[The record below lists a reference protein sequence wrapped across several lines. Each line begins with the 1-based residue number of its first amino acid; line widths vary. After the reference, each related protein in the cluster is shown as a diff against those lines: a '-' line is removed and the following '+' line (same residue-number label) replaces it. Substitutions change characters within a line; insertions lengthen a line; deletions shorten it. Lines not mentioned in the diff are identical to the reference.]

1 MCHERFGLLYHR
13 EPPLH
18 AASPVPGIG
27 LVGLGAPGRGSTADA
42 SGDEFDF

>member
-1 MCHERFGLLYHR
+1 MKDLACCTTVNHPYMQLAPF
-13 EPPLH
+13 
-18 AASPVPGIG
+18 PGIG